1 MRHEF
6 EDEIRRAVRADVA
19 QAVQFIRR
27 LEDDAA
33 RRDDVVWSP
42 CNAASVPSLMTINSS
57 SACRCGG
64 CGDSPGLSVVM
75 WHSNSASV
83 GVGAS
88 NTVRRSPIFVG
99 MALRSAQLKMH
110 ECKTGLPMDCASAM
124 PATAMKM
131 ETAATVKS
139 RRVII
144 RAFRRETEMKSSG
157 QIFEEQTRF
166 YPNGIKSSSPA
177 LTDEI
182 RLRWVNRGK

>member
-1 MRHEF
+1 MVSVIAPANGGHRPPLQLSPRHHQIVRRKL

-27 LEDDAA
+27 LEDDMPPA
-33 RRDDVVWSP
+33 VTMFVWSP
-42 CNAASVPSLMTINSS
+42 CNAASVPSLTTINSS

-88 NTVRRSPIFVG
+88 QTDRRSPCFVG
-99 MALRSAQLKMH
+99 TALRSAQLKTH
-110 ECKTGLPMDCASAM
+110 ECSPGLPVDCASAM

-144 RAFRRETEMKSSG
+144 RAFRRESETKSSG
-157 QIFEEQTRF
+157 QMF
-166 YPNGIKSSSPA
+166 SP
-177 LTDEI
+177 
-182 RLRWVNRGK
+182 